1 MINESQRQYLNSML
15 KNNIEIIRIDDVKLR
30 IENQF
35 KTSKNQMLKEI
46 KRLCND
52 TINEINS
59 LDDEHICMCL
69 SEALRLAVY
78 HQIKT
83 YDMNEFN
90 SLGK

>member
-1 MINESQRQYLNSML
+1 MINEQQRQYLNSML
-15 KNNIEIIRIDDVKLR
+15 KNNTEIIQVGDVKVR

-35 KTSKNQMLKEI
+35 RLSKNQILKEI
-46 KRLCND
+46 KRLCSD
-52 TINEINS
+52 TINEIDS